1 MIEKTVHEP
10 DAELMSAEEA
20 WEDAQ
25 LLSRLRAR
33 RRAKKDSIIQVPI
46 PFSVFISA
54 LEQFS
59 RDELLL
65 AHQRIQERLAT

>member
-1 MIEKTVHEP
+1 MLEKTVHEP

-25 LLSRLRAR
+25 LLSRMRAR
-33 RRAKKDSIIQVPI
+33 RRAKSESIVRLPI
-46 PFSVFISA
+46 PFSAFISA

-65 AHQRIQERLAT
+65 VHQHIQERLAT